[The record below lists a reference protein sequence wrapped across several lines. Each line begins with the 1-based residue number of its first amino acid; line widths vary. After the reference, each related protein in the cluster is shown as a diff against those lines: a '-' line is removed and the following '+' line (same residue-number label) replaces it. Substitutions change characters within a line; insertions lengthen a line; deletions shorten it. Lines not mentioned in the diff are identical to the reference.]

1 MTFAAN
7 LLFTEASERFY
18 SSVSHLYGTFL
29 FRIEY
34 LPFDNTYDSH
44 LLSLSITHTFR
55 CVVVCCT
62 LILS

>member
-34 LPFDNTYDSH
+34 LPIDNTYDSH
-44 LLSLSITHTFR
+44 LLSLIITHFD
-55 CVVVCCT
+55 VE
-62 LILS
+62 S